1 MSDPMQVLG
10 LVLMSGGGLCALG
23 CFFRVL
29 AEMRDRG
36 KKGLRTA
43 CVLLFFIAGIG
54 LVVAFVYGWVKHREW
69 KLTKLMTAFTVCL
82 IVGVVGEVLLGVL
95 HP

>member
-1 MSDPMQVLG
+1 
-10 LVLMSGGGLCALG
+10 
-23 CFFRVL
+23 
-29 AEMRDRG
+29 
-36 KKGLRTA
+36 
-43 CVLLFFIAGIG
+43 LFFIAGIG